1 MAANTQSAFRNSKPE
16 SPAHNTV
23 YTKQAGFSEKNGTLY
38 VQLAGILRQRIRSGQ
53 WQPGTQLPT
62 LDDLKHEFG
71 VARVTLRQ
79 ALSVL
84 ESEGLVW
91 RQRGRGT
98 FVSEQT
104 EDNWLNIESN
114 WDHLV
119 RSLEGRNPRIISA
132 SNDAIVPGLDQI
144 QAVACKSY
152 RHMQRVHEY
161 RGRPYAVIDIYLDQ
175 DLYQLDKK
183 HFDQEMVIPRLK
195 KLKNVEIAEA
205 WQTITIGS
213 ADQDVATHLE
223 IPIGAPIGVVRRI
236 ITDTD
241 GAAIY
246 IGDLNY
252 RGDSVRLD
260 IKLTR
265 TS

>member
-1 MAANTQSAFRNSKPE
+1 MARSPTVPE
-16 SPAHNTV
+16 KS
-23 YTKQAGFSEKNGTLY
+23 GFSEKNGTLY
-38 VQLAGILRQRIRSGQ
+38 VQLAGILRQRIRSGR

-62 LDDLKHEFG
+62 LEQLKLEFG

-104 EDNWLNIESN
+104 DDKWLNIESS

-119 RSLEGRNPRIISA
+119 RSLEGRTPRTISA
-132 SNDAIVPGLDQI
+132 HNNAKVPGIEQI
-144 QAVACKSY
+144 PAAICKSY
-152 RHMQRVHEY
+152 RHMRRVHEF
-161 RGRPYAVIDIYLDQ
+161 RERPYAVIDIYLDQ

-183 HFDQEMVIPRLK
+183 RFNLEMVIPRLK
-195 KLKNVEIAEA
+195 QLKNVEIAEA

-213 ADQDVATHLE
+213 ADQDVAAHLQ
-223 IPIGAPIGVVRRI
+223 IPIGSPIGVVRRI
-236 ITDTD
+236 ITNKD

-260 IKLTR
+260 IKLTGN
-265 TS
+265 S

>member
-1 MAANTQSAFRNSKPE
+1 MPADIQNDVGNSQPDILSRNTARSENS
-16 SPAHNTV
+16 V
-23 YTKQAGFSEKNGTLY
+23 FSQKNGTLY
-38 VQLAGILRQRIRSGQ
+38 MQLAGLLRQRIRSGQ

-62 LDDLKHEFG
+62 LDHLKHEFG

-98 FVSEQT
+98 FVSERK
-104 EDNWLNIESN
+104 EDNWLHIESS

-119 RSLEGRNPRIISA
+119 RSLEGRNPKIISA
-132 SNDAIVPGLDQI
+132 RDNAAVPGIDNIEAL
-144 QAVACKSY
+144 ACRSY
-152 RHMQRVHEY
+152 RHMRRVHEY
-161 RGRPYAVIDIYLDQ
+161 QDRPYAVIDIYLNQ

-183 HFDQEMVIPRLK
+183 RFDQEMVIPRLK
-195 KLKNVEIAEA
+195 QLKNVEIADA

-213 ADQDVATHLE
+213 ADQDIATHLQ
-223 IPIGAPIGVVRRI
+223 IPIGSPIGVVRRI
-236 ITDTD
+236 ITDKN
-241 GAAIY
+241 GSAIY

-260 IKLTR
+260 IKLMGN
-265 TS
+265 S